1 MTEEIKNFVEVFD
14 TTIQEKDSINTSEKV
29 EQTLAKLSTVIK
41 NLSEKDI
48 KIEAI
53 GVDQEKLIKYS
64 EFLINS
70 LGTFNLTEEDNEK
83 EILSNSILPTELSKV
98 STFSEL
104 EEKLPIPI
112 NYVGGGCCL
121 RLFEYKLIA
130 LSPLFWSSWNENH
143 DSFEEW
149 WEKSGYLALVL
160 KFTNIISDFYDLL
173 MKLNITIPKEDRL
186 RCPKFLIINT
196 KMVRC
201 LSATFFIINTEIE
214 KYDKEKS
221 YKRMASLLNLDETIG
236 EKMIEDA
243 FKVSDSIFQYI
254 DF

>member
-1 MTEEIKNFVEVFD
+1 MIEEIKNFLGVFD

-29 EQTLAKLSTVIK
+29 EQTLEKLSTVIK

-48 KIEAI
+48 KIDAI
-53 GVDQEKLIKYS
+53 GIDQRKLIKYS

-70 LGTFNLTEEDNEK
+70 LGTFNLTEEEDNEK
-83 EILSNSILPTELSKV
+83 EILSNSVLPTELSNV

-112 NYVGGGCCL
+112 NFVGGGL
-121 RLFEYKLIA
+121 KLFEYKLIA
-130 LSPLFWSSWNENH
+130 LSPLLWISWNENH
-143 DSFEEW
+143 NSFEEW

-186 RCPKFLIINT
+186 RCHKFLVINT
-196 KMVRC
+196 RMVHW
-201 LSATFFIINTEIE
+201 LKAAFHIVNTEVE
-214 KYDKEKS
+214 KYDKEKF

>member
-1 MTEEIKNFVEVFD
+1 MIEEIKNFLEVFD

-48 KIEAI
+48 KIDAI
-53 GVDQEKLIKYS
+53 GIDQGKLIKYS

-83 EILSNSILPTELSKV
+83 EILSNSVLPTELSNV

-112 NYVGGGCCL
+112 CYGGGGCL
-121 RLFEYKLIA
+121 KLFEYKLII
-130 LSPLFWSSWNENH
+130 LSPLFWSSCNKIFN
-143 DSFEEW
+143 SFEEW
-149 WEKSGYLALVL
+149 LKGSGYLALVL

-173 MKLNITIPKEDRL
+173 VKLNITIPSEGRL
-186 RCPKFLIINT
+186 RCPKFLVVNT
-196 KMVRC
+196 KMIHY
-201 LSATFFIINTEIE
+201 LSIAFSIVNTEVE
-214 KYDKEKS
+214 KYDKEKF
-221 YKRMASLLNLDETIG
+221 YKRMASLLNLDETMG
-236 EKMIEDA
+236 EKMIDDA

>member
-1 MTEEIKNFVEVFD
+1 MIEEIKNFLEVFD

-48 KIEAI
+48 KIDAI
-53 GVDQEKLIKYS
+53 EIDKGKLIKYS

-70 LGTFNLTEEDNEK
+70 LGTFNLTEEEDNEK

-104 EEKLPIPI
+104 EEKLQLPI
-112 NYVGGGCCL
+112 NFVGGGCL
-121 RLFEYKLIA
+121 KLFEYKLIA
-130 LSPLFWSSWNENH
+130 LSPLLWSSWNENH
-143 DSFEEW
+143 NSFEEW
-149 WEKSGYLALVL
+149 WEKSGYLALVS

-186 RCPKFLIINT
+186 RCHKFLVINT
-196 KMVRC
+196 RMVRC
-201 LSATFFIINTEIE
+201 LSAAFFIVNNEVE
-214 KYDKEKS
+214 KYDKEKF